1 MNKHIGSSLESLF
14 DELGENEDVELL
26 ASKKILARGLL
37 AGMKRRRVS
46 KTDLAT
52 RMRTSRTVVHRLL
65 DPSDTSVTLATIA
78 KASQALGLRLDVG
91 LKATPRASGRSRTR
105 RAA

>member
-52 RMRTSRTVVHRLL
+52 RMRTSQTVVHRLL
-65 DPSDTSVTLATIA
+65 DPSDTSVTLATLA
-78 KASQALGLRLDVG
+78 KASQALGLHLNVDLRS
-91 LKATPRASGRSRTR
+91 TSRPSTRPRAR